1 MRTLMTALL
10 LAVAGL
16 CVGTANAQPGPGAGV
31 GTVKV
36 VQGQARVVN
45 ATGERPLSPG
55 DHVAMADRLIT
66 EAGSA
71 TSVVL
76 RDGTTLVVGPK
87 SQVELKDFAFNS
99 TTHEGTVRVSLLQG
113 ALRMIT
119 GLIAKLHPANVNVE
133 TDTVTTGVRGTDFIV
148 EIGDVR

>member
-1 MRTLMTALL
+1 MRTHLTTLL
-10 LAVAGL
+10 LTVAGL
-16 CVGTANAQPGPGAGV
+16 FVGNASAQTGPAASA

-55 DHVAMADRLIT
+55 DHVAMADRVIT
-66 EAGSA
+66 GADSA
-71 TSVVL
+71 TSLVL

-87 SQVELKDFAFNS
+87 SQLELKDFAFNS

-148 EIGDVR
+148 EIEDVR

>member
-1 MRTLMTALL
+1 MRTHLTVLS

-16 CVGTANAQPGPGAGV
+16 CCSASAQPPAAPSA

-45 ATGERPLSPG
+45 TAGERPLNPG
-55 DHVAMADRLIT
+55 DRLEVADRVIT
-66 EAGSA
+66 GADSA
-71 TSVVL
+71 ASLVL
-76 RDGTTLVVGPK
+76 RDGSTLVVGPK
-87 SQVELKDFAFNS
+87 SQLELKDFAFNS
-99 TTHEGTVRVSLLQG
+99 TTHEGTVRVSLLHG

-119 GLIAKLHPANVNVE
+119 GLIAKLHPAQVNVE

-148 EIGDVR
+148 EIEDVR

>member
-1 MRTLMTALL
+1 MRTHLTVLS

-16 CVGTANAQPGPGAGV
+16 CGGASAQPPAAPSA

-45 ATGERPLSPG
+45 AAGERPLNPG
-55 DHVAMADRLIT
+55 DHVAVADRVVT
-66 EAGSA
+66 DAHSAAGL
-71 TSVVL
+71 VL
-76 RDGTTLVVGPK
+76 RDGTMLVVGPQ
-87 SQVELKDFAFNS
+87 SRMELKDFAFNS

-119 GLIAKLHPANVNVE
+119 GLIAKLHPAQVNVE

-148 EIGDVR
+148 EIEDVR